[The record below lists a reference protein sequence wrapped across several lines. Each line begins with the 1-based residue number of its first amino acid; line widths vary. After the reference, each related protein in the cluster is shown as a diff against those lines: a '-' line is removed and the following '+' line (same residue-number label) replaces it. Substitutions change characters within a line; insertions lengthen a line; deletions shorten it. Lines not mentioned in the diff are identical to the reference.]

1 MKHSVHKTRG
11 GLIRIR
17 VSLDTDDRI
26 NDIMITGDFFI
37 YPEESI
43 EALEK
48 ALVGIS
54 TDEGKLL
61 KVVKGFYEN
70 IEAPGIDPEDI
81 VEAIKKAL

>member
-1 MKHSVHKTRG
+1 MKRSVHKTRG
-11 GLIRIR
+11 GLIR
-17 VSLDTDDRI
+17 VSLDADDRI

-48 ALVGIS
+48 ALVGTS

-61 KVVKGFYEN
+61 KVVKDFYEN
-70 IEAPGIDPEDI
+70 IEAPGIGPEDI
-81 VEAIKKAL
+81 VRAIKKAL